1 VRKCSVI
8 SLLPAVLLLLQAV
21 ISVHTELVAVP
32 VTVTD
37 ARGHHVGGLSQEN
50 FRVFENGRPQP
61 IAVFHHG
68 DAPVTLGLIIDRSQ
82 SMRTKTPALQ
92 AAVSA
97 LLQSSRP
104 DDELFAVDFND
115 RVSFALPG
123 GRPFTNDAKELEA
136 SLTAVDAAGQTAL
149 YDGVAEGLQHLQLGH
164 AEKHA
169 LIVVSDGGDNAS
181 RRTYAEVL
189 ALARRSDVVI
199 YAIGLLGTPPAEEE
213 EDAGLIKRLC
223 KDTGG
228 AAYFPR
234 SAEEIIA
241 ASTHIARDFREQYTL
256 GFAPG
261 THTDGRAFRRIE
273 VRVSAAGQRRLH
285 VRTRSGYVVRGDKD
299 DKQDNDTP

>member
-1 VRKCSVI
+1 VI
-8 SLLPAVLLLLQAV
+8 PLLSAVLLLLQAV

-37 ARGHHVGGLSQEN
+37 ARGHHVSGLSQEN

-61 IAVFHHG
+61 IAAFHHG

-97 LLQSSRP
+97 LSQSSRP

-164 AEKHA
+164 GEKRA

-181 RRTYAEVL
+181 RRTPAEVL

-199 YAIGLLGTPPAEEE
+199 YAIGLLGTSPAEEE

-228 AAYFPR
+228 VAYFPR
-234 SAEEIIA
+234 SAREIIA

-256 GFAPG
+256 GFVPG

-273 VRVSAAGQRRLH
+273 VRVSAAGQGRLH
-285 VRTRSGYVVRGDKD
+285 VRTRSGYVVPGDKD
-299 DKQDNDTP
+299 DQRDNDTP

>member
-1 VRKCSVI
+1 VI
-8 SLLPAVLLLLQAV
+8 PLLPAVLLLLQAV
-21 ISVHTELVAVP
+21 MCVRTELVAVP

-37 ARGHHVGGLSQEN
+37 GRGHHVSGLSQEN

-149 YDGVAEGLQHLQLGH
+149 YDGVAEGLQHLQLGR
-164 AEKHA
+164 AEKRP

-189 ALARRSDVVI
+189 ELARRSDVVI
-199 YAIGLLGTPPAEEE
+199 YAIGLLGTSPAEEE

-223 KDTGG
+223 NDTGG
-228 AAYFPR
+228 LAYFPR
-234 SAEEIIA
+234 SAEEMIA
-241 ASTHIARDFREQYTL
+241 ASTHIARDLREQYTL

-261 THTDGRAFRRIE
+261 THNDGRAFRRIE
-273 VRVSAAGQRRLH
+273 VKVYAAGQRRLH
-285 VRTRSGYVVRGDKD
+285 VRTRSGYVVQGDKD
-299 DKQDNDTP
+299 DKKENDTP